1 MTGQATGSVVPR
13 WVLYGR
19 AATFNHVA
27 AQMSGL
33 RDYARQAG
41 GTVVAE
47 CSDVGAVGP
56 GREALEALVAAGV
69 VDRVLVVDRPRLGR
83 DSEDLAQLAD
93 LFARASKEL
102 VVLEDLQPDAA
113 IPYEQAAQIRAVSGD
128 PLAVGDGAD
137 PVATAPLWWHDG
149 GLSLLRGQM
158 QVAQARLAEVE
169 GDSPPGFGV
178 PPALASARAEAAR
191 AEAVFAAR
199 LLELRKAEQ

>member
-19 AATFNHVA
+19 AATHNHVA

-69 VDRVLVVDRPRLGR
+69 VDRVLIVDRPRLGR
-83 DSEDLAQLAD
+83 DSDDLAQLTN

-128 PLAVGDGAD
+128 PLAVGGALL
-137 PVATAPLWWHDG
+137 AGEEAPLWWHDG
-149 GLSLLRGQM
+149 GLSLLRMQM
-158 QVAQARLAEVE
+158 QAAQAHLADVE

-178 PPALASARAEAAR
+178 SPALAQARADVARAE
-191 AEAVFAAR
+191 EVFAAR
-199 LLELRKAEQ
+199 LLQLKDEQ